1 MGHVREPGAVNPM
14 CGREPD
20 PDEAAVQP
28 REVRQTPHHIVFI
41 PRMGLGFP
49 GIGMLKHHWPPTG
62 LRVL

>member
-1 MGHVREPGAVNPM
+1 M